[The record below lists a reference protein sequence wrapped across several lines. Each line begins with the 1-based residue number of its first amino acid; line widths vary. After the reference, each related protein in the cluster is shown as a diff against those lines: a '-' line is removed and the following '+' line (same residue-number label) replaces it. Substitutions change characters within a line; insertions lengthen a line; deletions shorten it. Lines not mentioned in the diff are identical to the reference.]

1 MGLGGFSKE
10 VRPGGPQ
17 GAFLP
22 SAARTPWSPPGS
34 NLQARVFQTITKN
47 IGEGLVLSQPDILQ
61 PMPHRKPGKKALLF
75 ILITVL
81 IDTMGMGVIIPVIPE
96 LIMELTGEG
105 LSRAAVYGG
114 WLGFVYAGLQ
124 FVFAPILGNLSDR
137 FGRRP
142 VLLYAVGSLGID
154 YILMGLAPTI
164 RWLFVGRAI
173 AGIAGASF
181 TPAHAYIA
189 DVTPPEKRAQSFGLM
204 GAAFGAGFILG
215 PALGG
220 LLGELGPR
228 APFFAAAALSLLNVT
243 YGFFVLPETLD
254 PAQRRKFDWRR
265 ANPVGA
271 LMQIR
276 RHPMVLGLL
285 AALFLWQVAHQ
296 AMPSTWSFYTMY
308 KFGWSEAMVGASLAF
323 VGAIMVMGQST
334 LPRIVIPRLGER
346 RTALIGFVAGG
357 TGYLGYAFATQSW
370 MMFAWLL
377 TWLLGALVM
386 PSIQSLMTHRVP
398 ADAQGELQGAVGS
411 LYGLSSFIAPPVMT
425 QLFRHFTA
433 DDAPVQFPGAA
444 FVLAA
449 VLVVGSM
456 ALLWK
461 ATRHPLESAG
471 TP

>member
-1 MGLGGFSKE
+1 MIS
-10 VRPGGPQ
+10 RQ
-17 GAFLP
+17 
-22 SAARTPWSPPGS
+22 
-34 NLQARVFQTITKN
+34 
-47 IGEGLVLSQPDILQ
+47 
-61 PMPHRKPGKKALLF
+61 PGKRALLF
-75 ILITVL
+75 ILVTVL

-154 YILMGLAPTI
+154 YIFMGLAPTI

-189 DVTPPEKRAQSFGLM
+189 DVTTPDKRAQSFGLM

-243 YGFFVLPETLD
+243 YGFFVLPETLA
-254 PAQRRKFDWRR
+254 PERRRPFDWRR
-265 ANPVGA
+265 ANPVGT

-276 RHPMVLGLL
+276 QHPMVLGLL
-285 AALFLWQVAHQ
+285 GSLFLWQVAHQ

-346 RTALIGFVAGG
+346 RTALVGFVAGG
-357 TGYLGYAFATQSW
+357 AGYLGYAFATEGW
-370 MMFAWLL
+370 MIFAWLL

-386 PSIQSLMTHRVP
+386 PSIQSLMTHRIP

-425 QLFRHFTA
+425 QLFRRFTA
-433 DDAPVQFPGAA
+433 ADAPVHFPGAA

-449 VLVVGSM
+449 VLVGGSM

-461 ATRHPLESAG
+461 ATRPSRDSAG
-471 TP
+471 TPRKTGGTSAGQVEPS

>member
-1 MGLGGFSKE
+1 
-10 VRPGGPQ
+10 
-17 GAFLP
+17 
-22 SAARTPWSPPGS
+22 
-34 NLQARVFQTITKN
+34 
-47 IGEGLVLSQPDILQ
+47 
-61 PMPHRKPGKKALLF
+61 
-75 ILITVL
+75 
-81 IDTMGMGVIIPVIPE
+81 
-96 LIMELTGEG
+96 
-105 LSRAAVYGG
+105 
-114 WLGFVYAGLQ
+114 
-124 FVFAPILGNLSDR
+124 ILGNLSDR

-142 VLLYAVGSLGID
+142 VLLYALGSLGID
-154 YILMGLAPTI
+154 YIVMGLAPTI

-228 APFFAAAALSLLNVT
+228 APFFVAAALSLVNLA

-254 PAQRRKFDWRR
+254 PAQRRNFDWRR
-265 ANPVGA
+265 ANPVGT

-276 RHPMVLGLL
+276 QHPLVMGLL
-285 AALFLWQVAHQ
+285 GSLFLWQLAHQ

-346 RTALIGFVAGG
+346 RTALIGFVVAG
-357 TGYLGYAFATQSW
+357 TGYLGYAFATEGW

-386 PSIQSLMTHRVP
+386 PSIQSLMTHRVA

-425 QLFRHFTA
+425 QLFRRFTA
-433 DDAPVQFPGAA
+433 VDAPVHFPGAA

-449 VLVVGSM
+449 TLVGGSM

-461 ATRHPLESAG
+461 ATRQSQETAG
-471 TP
+471 TSSGS

>member
-1 MGLGGFSKE
+1 
-10 VRPGGPQ
+10 
-17 GAFLP
+17 
-22 SAARTPWSPPGS
+22 
-34 NLQARVFQTITKN
+34 
-47 IGEGLVLSQPDILQ
+47 
-61 PMPHRKPGKKALLF
+61 MPHRKPGKKALLF

-124 FVFAPILGNLSDR
+124 FLFAPVLGNLSDR

-142 VLLYAVGSLGID
+142 VILYALGSLGID
-154 YILMGLAPTI
+154 YIIMGLAPTI
-164 RWLFVGRAI
+164 VWLFVGRAI

-189 DVTPPEKRAQSFGLM
+189 DVTPSEKRAQSFGLM
-204 GAAFGAGFILG
+204 GAAFGAGFVLG

-228 APFFAAAALSLLNVT
+228 APFFAAAGLSLMNLI
-243 YGFFVLPETLD
+243 YGLFVLPESLET
-254 PAQRRKFDWRR
+254 AKRRPFDWRR
-265 ANPVGA
+265 ANPVGT
-271 LMQIR
+271 LLQIR
-276 RHPMVLGLL
+276 KHPLVLGLL
-285 AALFLWQVAHQ
+285 GSLFLWQLAHQ

-308 KFGWSEAMVGASLAF
+308 KFGWTEAVVGGSLAF

-346 RTALIGFVAGG
+346 RTALVGAVVAG
-357 TGYLGYAFATQSW
+357 TGYLGYAFATEGW

-386 PSIQSLMTHRVP
+386 PSIQSLMTQRSP

-411 LYGLSSFIAPPVMT
+411 LYGMSSFIAPPVMT

-433 DDAPVQFPGAA
+433 EDAPVHFPGAA

-449 VLVVGSM
+449 ALVAVSM

-461 ATRHPLESAG
+461 ASRPEAETNSSRLQ
-471 TP
+471 

>member
-1 MGLGGFSKE
+1 
-10 VRPGGPQ
+10 
-17 GAFLP
+17 
-22 SAARTPWSPPGS
+22 
-34 NLQARVFQTITKN
+34 
-47 IGEGLVLSQPDILQ
+47 
-61 PMPHRKPGKKALLF
+61 MPHRKPGKRALLF
-75 ILITVL
+75 ILVTVL

-142 VLLYAVGSLGID
+142 VILYALGSLGLD
-154 YILMGLAPTI
+154 YIVMGLAPTI
-164 RWLFVGRAI
+164 GWLFVGRAI

-204 GAAFGAGFILG
+204 GAAFGAGFVLG

-228 APFFAAAALSLLNVT
+228 APFFAAAALSLVNLV
-243 YGFFVLPETLD
+243 YGFFVLPESLS
-254 PAQRRKFDWRR
+254 PERRRPFEWRR
-265 ANPVGA
+265 ANPVGT
-271 LMQIR
+271 LLQIR
-276 RHPMVLGLL
+276 QHPLVLGLL
-285 AALFLWQVAHQ
+285 ASLFLWQVAHQ

-308 KFGWSEAMVGASLAF
+308 KFGWTEAMVGGSLAF

-334 LPRIVIPRLGER
+334 LPRVLIPSLGER
-346 RTALIGFVAGG
+346 RTALVGFVAGG
-357 TGYLGYAFATQSW
+357 TGYLGYAFATEGW

-386 PSIQSLMTHRVP
+386 PSIQSLMTHRV
-398 ADAQGELQGAVGS
+398 AVDAQGELQGAVGS

-425 QLFRHFTA
+425 QLFRRFTA
-433 DDAPVQFPGAA
+433 DDAPVHFPGAA
-444 FVLAA
+444 FVLATI
-449 VLVVGSM
+449 LVAGSM
-456 ALLWK
+456 LLLLK
-461 ATRHPLESAG
+461 ATRQPPNAAG
-471 TP
+471 TS